1 MAEPDDRLSPRVMR
15 RRFLAELAH
24 GLKVVWPILAGL
36 IIVMAGLGCVV
47 ALLEGWPLTRGI
59 YFAFVSGLT
68 IGYGDVVPGGPVA
81 RVLAIAIGFTGIL
94 LAGLVAAVGVQA
106 LHVTTQTRRE
116 P

>member
-1 MAEPDDRLSPRVMR
+1 MS
-15 RRFLAELAH
+15 
-24 GLKVVWPILAGL
+24 VVWPILAGL
-36 IIVMAGLGCVV
+36 LIIMAGMGCVV
-47 ALLEGWPLTRGI
+47 AVLEGWPLSRGV

-106 LHVTTQTRRE
+106 LHAVLQTQRE
-116 P
+116 K